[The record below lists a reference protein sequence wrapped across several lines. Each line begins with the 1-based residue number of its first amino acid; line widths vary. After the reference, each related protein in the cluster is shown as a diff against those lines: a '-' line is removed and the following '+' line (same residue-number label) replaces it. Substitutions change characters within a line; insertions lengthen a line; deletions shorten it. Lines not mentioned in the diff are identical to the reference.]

1 MTILT
6 PSGRNDIR
14 PPAPPISVGNI
25 LRLIWRRRL
34 ILSLCL
40 LAYCALWNHSL
51 STYLDGVASAING
64 PTEQPLAKVENILAW
79 LKRRQEVLPQTPLS
93 LRRQRD
99 VARIMNDQ
107 EALKVCGFASFLFVN
122 LAKKSDLKARRLLL
136 LRQNGGA
143 GHIVVEVLLNG
154 TWAIADPAFTRLL
167 RDSEGRLLTKEQLKD
182 AALLNQAMRGIPS
195 DLLAFSYERPVY
207 IRLERIPGV
216 GRFLRDGLS
225 SLSPR
230 WEEKTAQVIAILDRD
245 SSVALALSL
254 VTVLICIPGSIKA
267 KPALFQS
274 LKGRFFGHGSPAK
287 AKQIGPRS

>member
-1 MTILT
+1 MRIQ
-6 PSGRNDIR
+6 SSVCGRCLK
-14 PPAPPISVGNI
+14 AF
-25 LRLIWRRRL
+25 WRSRL
-34 ILSLCL
+34 ILSLCI

-51 STYLDGVASAING
+51 STYLDGVASAISG
-64 PTEQPLAKVENILAW
+64 PNEPPLAKVENILAW
-79 LKRRQEVLPQTPLS
+79 LKRRQEVLPQVPISLS
-93 LRRQRD
+93 RQRD

-122 LAKKSDLKARRLLL
+122 IAKKSNLKARRLLL

-143 GHIVVEVLLNG
+143 GHIVVEVLLDG
-154 TWAIADPAFTRLL
+154 RWVIADPAFTRLL

-182 AALLNQAMRGIPS
+182 AALLNQAMKGIPS

-207 IRLERIPGV
+207 IRLERVPGL
-216 GRFLRDGLS
+216 GRFLRHGLS

-245 SSVALALSL
+245 STVALALSL
-254 VTVLICIPGSIKA
+254 MTVLICIPGSIKA
-267 KPALFQS
+267 NSAVFQFFWGHFFCQGPPAQ
-274 LKGRFFGHGSPAK
+274 